1 MTVEDVVLLGLVA
14 ATVLPAA
21 LAWRLV
27 VRWHRAARMPPLAI
41 RSTLAVL
48 STAFCVAGVLLGL
61 ELHDRFVHDDTDAF
75 AVMKTSQSW
84 FARHYRLNSWH
95 LRDDVDY
102 ALAKDRSRRRITFVG
117 DSFTAGHGVAD
128 VDDRFANRIR
138 AGESG
143 WDVQVLA
150 INGLDTGA
158 ELDYL
163 RAAFARGYQTDDV
176 VLVYCPND
184 IGDLLPRW
192 RAIVDRLY
200 ADFEQAGFLVH
211 HSYALNRLYFQLIAS
226 RAPELSGWYPDL
238 VAGYAGTAWSAQAR
252 RLRALAQLVRANGAQ
267 LWAVTFPFPQTI
279 GPSDPFAPAYAR
291 LDELWRM
298 LDVPH
303 LDLRAA
309 LAGVDPAELVVNRND
324 AHPNERAHA
333 LAAAAI
339 GELLR
344 QPRHTVRR

>member
-1 MTVEDVVLLGLVA
+1 MTAEDVVLIGLAA

-27 VRWHRAARMPPLAI
+27 LRWHRAAGTPPLTI
-41 RSTLAVL
+41 RTMLAVL
-48 STAFCVAGVLLGL
+48 STATCIAGVVFGL
-61 ELHDRFVHDDTDAF
+61 ELYDRFVRDDTDAF
-75 AVMKTSQSW
+75 AVTKTSQNW
-84 FARHYRLNSWH
+84 FDRHYRLNSWH

-102 ALAKDRSRRRITFVG
+102 APLKDPDRRRITFVG
-117 DSFTAGHGVAD
+117 DSFTAGHGVKNVA
-128 VDDRFANRIR
+128 DRFANRIR
-138 AGESG
+138 ADEPG

-150 INGLDTGA
+150 IDGLDTGA

-163 RAAFARGYQTDDV
+163 RDAFARGYQTDDV

-192 RAIVDRLY
+192 RTIVDRLY

-226 RAPELSGWYPDL
+226 RSPELSGWYPDL
-238 VAGYAGTAWSAQAR
+238 AAGYAGAQWSEQAR
-252 RLRALAQLVRANGAQ
+252 RLQMLAKLVRMRKAR
-267 LWAVTFPFPQTI
+267 LWAVTFPFPQTL

-291 LDELWRM
+291 LDELWRK
-298 LDVPH
+298 LRVPH
-303 LDLRAA
+303 LDLRTA
-309 LAGVDPAELVVNRND
+309 LAGVDPAELVVNPDD

-339 GELLR
+339 VEFLR
-344 QPRHTVRR
+344 QPPNTARR